1 MNYKNKDKKS
11 YNLQIFLSRDSSVFN
26 LNYTVDN
33 VNKSVSLSNRGLYSI
48 YLGHFSELD
57 VETNNNVKVSLVE
70 RKKSFNRIY
79 KNFKITLEK
88 EVPDAIILRG
98 YPYIFDDLRNNNGN
112 DLYCSFNRILKI
124 AIKYAETKEETL
136 LDDIKYGL
144 KFLMNNWYTGKENYS
159 GNWWFYEIGV
169 PRCLNEILFIIKDD
183 IDNETI
189 YNYLNI
195 FL

>member
-70 RKKSFNRIY
+70 RNLLIEFI
-79 KNFKITLEK
+79 KISK
-88 EVPDAIILRG
+88 
-98 YPYIFDDLRNNNGN
+98 
-112 DLYCSFNRILKI
+112 
-124 AIKYAETKEETL
+124 
-136 LDDIKYGL
+136 
-144 KFLMNNWYTGKENYS
+144 
-159 GNWWFYEIGV
+159 
-169 PRCLNEILFIIKDD
+169 
-183 IDNETI
+183 
-189 YNYLNI
+189 
-195 FL
+195 